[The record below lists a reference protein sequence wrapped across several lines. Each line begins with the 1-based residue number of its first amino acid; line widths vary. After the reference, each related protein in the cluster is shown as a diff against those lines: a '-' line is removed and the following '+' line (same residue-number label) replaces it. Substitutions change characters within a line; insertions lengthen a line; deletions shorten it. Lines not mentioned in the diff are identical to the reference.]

1 MDTEKIGKLISKLRK
16 EKKLTQKEL
25 GETLG
30 VSPKTISK
38 WECGNGIPDISII
51 KKISEEFNITL
62 EELLEGTPKTKH
74 PKKHKTI
81 ILVIPI
87 FILMFALILFV
98 FKTSDNKKEYDC
110 TVIKTY
116 YIKNISNSNDENYK
130 YITISE
136 FQTEGTYT
144 IKLSKIDS
152 EKLKTEKNYEFTFKT
167 NKENIKTATD
177 ILFDNS
183 EIINIKES
191 DKVGLEMT
199 NTYNCS

>member
-1 MDTEKIGKLISKLRK
+1 MNTEKIGKLISKLRK
-16 EKKLTQKEL
+16 EKNLTQKEL
-25 GETLG
+25 ADTLG

-38 WECGNGIPDISII
+38 WECGSGLPDISII

-62 EELLEGTPKTKH
+62 EELLEGTQKNKITK
-74 PKKHKTI
+74 KNKLI
-81 ILVIPI
+81 ILIIPI
-87 FILMFALILFV
+87 LILIMLTILFLV
-98 FKTSDNKKEYDC
+98 NKNDNKKEYDC

-152 EKLKTEKNYEFTFKT
+152 EKLKAEKNYEFTFKT
-167 NKENIKTATD
+167 NKENIKVTTD
-177 ILFDNS
+177 ILFGNS

-191 DKVGLEMT
+191 DKVGLEIT

>member
-1 MDTEKIGKLISKLRK
+1 MFYEVNNLIITIDGLSANGKS
-16 EKKLTQKEL
+16 
-25 GETLG
+25 TLA
-30 VSPKTISK
+30 
-38 WECGNGIPDISII
+38 

-62 EELLEGTPKTKH
+62 EELLEGNQKTKH
-74 PKKHKTI
+74 RKKHKTI
-81 ILVIPI
+81 ILIIPI
-87 FILMFALILFV
+87 LILIFFIILFV
-98 FKTSDNKKEYDC
+98 FKRSDNKREYDC

-152 EKLKTEKNYEFTFKT
+152 EKLKVEKKYEFTFNT
-167 NKENIKTATD
+167 NKENIKTTTD
-177 ILFDNS
+177 ILFSNS
-183 EIINIKES
+183 DIINIKES
-191 DKVGLEMT
+191 NKVGLEMT